1 MLLAADDGPAAPSR
15 REIEARRER
24 VFIAGDIASPFANS
38 LIETV
43 FEKDTRFADMDDL
56 RAFFLA
62 GAGEFS
68 LPHADDEAEPG
79 GGGGGC
85 DIIPARP
92 SRAS

>member
-1 MLLAADDGPAAPSR
+1 M
-15 REIEARRER
+15 
-24 VFIAGDIASPFANS
+24 FIAGDIASPFANS

-92 SRAS
+92 FARAFAQLPLLKRERTQAR